1 MSTSKEKA
9 TRRWL
14 PNQAK
19 CLILLVLGALR
30 AEDTEGVA
38 HSKRV
43 ALSRFISDVPRVE
56 IAIHSSTHRCP
67 HEVLQ
72 SVGYIGGEEPAVRVG
87 QEVVDR
93 VAFWDRT
100 VVLDGVYVVVVSA
113 DTEFGF

>member
-1 MSTSKEKA
+1 MYRKGLITPTNKEKA

-43 ALSRFISDVPRVE
+43 TLTSLVTHVTGIEVP
-56 IAIHSSTHRCP
+56 IHSSLHGCP

-72 SVGYIGGEEPAVRVG
+72 SIGHIGGEEPAVCVS
-87 QEVVDR
+87 QEVVD
-93 VAFWDRT
+93 
-100 VVLDGVYVVVVSA
+100 GVSLG
-113 DTEFGF
+113 D

>member
-19 CLILLVLGALR
+19 CLILLVLGALG
-30 AEDTEGVA
+30 AKDAEGVA

-43 ALSRFISDVPRVE
+43 ALSRFISYITGIKVS
-56 IAIHSSTHRCP
+56 IHSSTHWCP
-67 HEVLQ
+67 HKVLQ
-72 SVGYIGGEEPAVRVG
+72 SVGYIGGKEPAVGVG

-93 VAFWDRT
+93 VALWDRT
-100 VVLDGVYVVVVSA
+100 VVLDGVDVVVVSA